1 MAKFLS
7 YHISV
12 MIKFLSCLY
21 LSDDQVS
28 ELYRSQWW
36 PSFLVI
42 YISVMIKF
50 LSCLYLSD
58 DQVSELSISQWW
70 PSFWVIYISV
80 MIKFLSCHISVM
92 IKFPFA
98 KLLRIFFERKRK
110 FLLSLGYIFARKK
123 YHFAKFLSC
132 LYPSDDQVSELSI
145 ISQWWPSFW
154 VVYLKKMVHKR
165 AKLITLHVQKIH
177 KSSPKKVETLVA
189 LPFLGWYM
197 AYGEHFRPRILFR
210 CYEEDK
216 INKSIV

>member
-1 MAKFLS
+1 MLYKNFMTKFLS
-7 YHISV
+7 CQYLSDDQVSELSKSQWWPSFWVVEISV
-12 MIKFLSCLY
+12 ITKFLSCLY

-28 ELYRSQWW
+28 ELSISQWW
-36 PSFLVI
+36 PSFWVI

-110 FLLSLGYIFARKK
+110 FLLSLGYIFARKNTTLRN
-123 YHFAKFLSC
+123 HSQTCNDFAQYCTF
-132 LYPSDDQVSELSI
+132 P
-145 ISQWWPSFW
+145 
-154 VVYLKKMVHKR
+154 
-165 AKLITLHVQKIH
+165 
-177 KSSPKKVETLVA
+177 
-189 LPFLGWYM
+189 
-197 AYGEHFRPRILFR
+197 LF
-210 CYEEDK
+210 
-216 INKSIV
+216 